1 MEFPHLNDT
10 RYPNIDNVDTYSY
23 RNEFDYTRW
32 TPDTRLKLCNVR
44 WNGDYD
50 DVVKFDSDAERDS
63 YFDGISGAPGA
74 SAVLTANSRV
84 VQNTVKVPIPYDVA
98 CAYNY
103 LLVEVPIATS
113 AGNMIQHEETGGYRR
128 WHFFVTDWLSTAP
141 STTTLTLQLDAWT
154 QYVNRVGV
162 SGMMLE
168 RGHAPVAATDTDRYL
183 ANPMLNC
190 DYLLA
195 PDVNLGG
202 DTVSE
207 GGRFIPIGNGAKML
221 CMASTCPPE
230 SLSSLGTAGTYG
242 GFTDPTFS
250 DAENY
255 PDKTNRW
262 GRQYIVNGYSW
273 GDGKDYS
280 GCKVPTNNSLGDSSA
295 GRIPSSATVYCV
307 RSEYAESFIQIA
319 LAETPTFLRTLTAVF
334 MVPKDMLEIGTKRN
348 VGRQE
353 VWECVS
359 QTTPAT
365 TDIKLTKDMFGYPSE
380 YERFAKLYTFP
391 YAELEITDN
400 DGKTATVRIETC
412 GSAIKANTVASIA
425 YPYLNMRTFITG
437 IGGTGSTSYKWV
449 DLLGSYSDQSMPNSD
464 WHRLCFDMGIP
475 LYSIY
480 MDGETA
486 WKLNNSSRQV
496 TCARDSALTG
506 YHNSVRQ
513 ANNVD
518 ANSVEANDTA
528 LINAKASAYTQESI
542 NSNTAYTQEANAGR
556 TADMLKDNADRS
568 ADTYKTNEDNSADAA
583 KTNTDNAADTDNT
596 NTHNQANTIDAN
608 NANNRSA
615 ASAITAQNNRT
626 LGANTAQDN
635 TLIDTKNAQTQSL
648 NAASTRI
655 GNALTSTTTKEE
667 NQVTTSTAMNNL
679 WSSGIN
685 AAITGTAAVAAGA
698 VTANPGA
705 AVTGLAS
712 AAASIVD
719 AGFGVA
725 NAASTTQA
733 NSAVADATVAANS
746 ANQEKAAGTDDALAY
761 ASTSH
766 NLAVKENTTACNTAN
781 TDTSNDCNSK
791 NTSNTTG
798 TMRTNGDNTASML
811 KGNATRT
818 QSTRKTNAGNTQST
832 QKTNAAATQATQK
845 SNAEETRITM
855 VTNGEVLCST
865 QISNAEN
872 TQVTGNT
879 NANYTRDA
887 ATVAAQDVLRN
898 AQNAAKSALSDSSR
912 ENPVTLTPASGDAGA
927 DFFATRGIQVKA
939 RRQSRHAIAAAA
951 SAFARYGYALNMY
964 WEPETLTPMKHFSYW
979 KCSDAWVY
987 DKDGSNDS
995 AQRAI
1000 AGILNRGVTVWSNP
1014 DEIGKVSIYDN

>member
-113 AGNMIQHEETGGYRR
+113 AGNMISHEETGGYRR

-221 CMASTCPPE
+221 CMASTCPPG

-250 DAENY
+250 DAANY
-255 PDKTNRW
+255 PDETNRW
-262 GRQYIVNGYSW
+262 GRQHIVNGYSW
-273 GDGKDYS
+273 GEGKDYS

-295 GRIPSSATVYCV
+295 GRIPSTATVYCV
-307 RSEYAESFIQIA
+307 RSEDAESFIQIA

-334 MVPKDMLEIGTKRN
+334 MVPKDMLKIGTERN
-348 VGRQE
+348 VGRQK

-380 YERFAKLYTFP
+380 CERFAKLYTFP

-412 GSAIKANTVASIA
+412 GNAVRANTVASIA

-449 DLLGSYSDQSMPNSD
+449 DLLGNNTDQSMPNSD

-518 ANSVEANDTA
+518 ANSVAANDTA
-528 LINAKASAYTQESI
+528 LVNTRNSAYAAETMTD
-542 NSNTAYTQEANAGR
+542 NTA
-556 TADMLKDNADRS
+556 
-568 ADTYKTNEDNSADAA
+568 DTN
-583 KTNTDNAADTDNT
+583 NT

-615 ASAITAQNNRT
+615 ASTITAQNNRT

-667 NQVTTSTAMNNL
+667 NQVTTSTALNNL

-685 AAITGTAAVAAGA
+685 AAITGTAAVAAGVA
-698 VTANPGA
+698 TGNPAG
-705 AVTGLAS
+705 AVTGLAG

-725 NAASTTQA
+725 NAASATQA

-761 ASTSH
+761 ASTAH
-766 NLAVKENTTACNTAN
+766 NLAVKDNTTACNTAN

-811 KGNATRT
+811 KGNADTLR
-818 QSTRKTNAGNTQST
+818 G
-832 QKTNAAATQATQK
+832 
-845 SNAEETRITM
+845 
-855 VTNGEVLCST
+855 T

-979 KCSDAWVY
+979 KCTDAWVY
-987 DKDGSNDS
+987 DKDGSNDA

-1000 AGILNRGVTVWSNP
+1000 AGILNKGVTVWSNP